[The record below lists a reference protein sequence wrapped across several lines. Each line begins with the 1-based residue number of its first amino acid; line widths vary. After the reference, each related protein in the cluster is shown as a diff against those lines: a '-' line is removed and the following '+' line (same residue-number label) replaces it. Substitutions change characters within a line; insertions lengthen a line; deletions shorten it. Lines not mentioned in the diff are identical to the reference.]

1 MINSFSLVILT
12 DYHDT
17 LSRLYMTKER
27 ENRQLGKILGG
38 KRDERI
44 PSYKRLPT
52 ARSEKKNKVVRKYK
66 LRGLLCRK
74 SITRRF
80 KNSLL

>member
-1 MINSFSLVILT
+1 MINSFPLVILT

-44 PSYKRLPT
+44 PSYKRLPAVRT
-52 ARSEKKNKVVRKYK
+52 SLHIVVEPEAKKRIRSCEN
-66 LRGLLCRK
+66 
-74 SITRRF
+74 T
-80 KNSLL
+80 N